1 MARSGTLSGEM
12 IWLHV
17 QPELAV
23 RLEAAPQAPAATG
36 FHWLDLTH
44 EQLHAD
50 KEALRTAVLGLTGV
64 HIDDLHLKDAANL
77 QHPSYFD
84 STADYQML
92 VFRKLTPGEDRSLTP
107 LADVDHLPEHHR
119 RGRRLQ
125 PIVTRP
131 VTFFIFD
138 RLMVTVRNAGSRTI
152 EQVRQRLL
160 ESKPRTGADSAVTRL
175 PQRPEDLMLRLV
187 NGMVDRYLELRQP
200 LTDRLDRWQRELLD
214 RRRPFEDWPAL
225 LDARIELRQLQ
236 NLCEEQR
243 DAIQEL
249 RDDYLDSTPEAQQSD
264 AYLIRVADVIE
275 HIERVLGHAG
285 RLENSVESAVQ
296 LHFSATA
303 HRTNQI
309 MRILTVITAVFAPLT
324 LVAGLWGMNFER
336 IPGAQNPN
344 GFVLMIASMAVLAA
358 MLLIL
363 LWVRRVLTDRP
374 AELGRWWRKRVRKD
388 DPGRPMN
395 AP

>member
-1 MARSGTLSGEM
+1 VDRSGTLSGEM

-17 QPELAV
+17 QPEAAV
-23 RLEAAPQAPAATG
+23 RLDAAPQAPTAAG
-36 FHWLDLTH
+36 FHWFDLTH

-160 ESKPRTGADSAVTRL
+160 ESKPRAGADSAAARL
-175 PQRPEDLMLRLV
+175 PQRPEDLVLRLV

-200 LTDRLDRWQRELLD
+200 LTDRLDRCSASCWTAGGRSRTGRRCSTRASSFAGCRTSARSSATRCRSCATSTWKAC
-214 RRRPFEDWPAL
+214 RRR
-225 LDARIELRQLQ
+225 
-236 NLCEEQR
+236 
-243 DAIQEL
+243 
-249 RDDYLDSTPEAQQSD
+249 S
-264 AYLIRVADVIE
+264 
-275 HIERVLGHAG
+275 
-285 RLENSVESAVQ
+285 
-296 LHFSATA
+296 SATP
-303 HRTNQI
+303 TWCGSP
-309 MRILTVITAVFAPLT
+309 T
-324 LVAGLWGMNFER
+324 
-336 IPGAQNPN
+336 
-344 GFVLMIASMAVLAA
+344 
-358 MLLIL
+358 
-363 LWVRRVLTDRP
+363 
-374 AELGRWWRKRVRKD
+374 
-388 DPGRPMN
+388 
-395 AP
+395 

>member
-1 MARSGTLSGEM
+1 
-12 IWLHV
+12 
-17 QPELAV
+17 
-23 RLEAAPQAPAATG
+23 
-36 FHWLDLTH
+36 
-44 EQLHAD
+44 
-50 KEALRTAVLGLTGV
+50 
-64 HIDDLHLKDAANL
+64 
-77 QHPSYFD
+77 
-84 STADYQML
+84 
-92 VFRKLTPGEDRSLTP
+92 
-107 LADVDHLPEHHR
+107 
-119 RGRRLQ
+119 
-125 PIVTRP
+125 
-131 VTFFIFD
+131 
-138 RLMVTVRNAGSRTI
+138 
-152 EQVRQRLL
+152 VRQRLL

-225 LDARIELRQLQ
+225 LDARIELRRLQ

-243 DAIQEL
+243 DAVQEL
-249 RDDYLDSTPEAQQSD
+249 RDDYLESMPQAQYSDS
-264 AYLIRVADVIE
+264 YLVRIADVIE
-275 HIERVLGHAG
+275 HIERVLSHAG

-336 IPGAQNPN
+336 IPGAQHPH
-344 GFVLMIASMAVLAA
+344 GFALMIATMAVLAVL
-358 MLLIL
+358 LLIL
-363 LWVRRVLTDRP
+363 LWARRVLTDRP
-374 AELGRWWRKRVRKD
+374 TGPSRWWRRRLRRH
-388 DPGRPMN
+388 DPGRPMS